1 MYEKKYTPTVLHSS
15 IDGDTYLCGEKR
27 EGSWHDRCLSD
38 KFARSLPLCEDCEE
52 VKNQRFG
59 VDTKAA
65 LKKEMSRRMAG
76 GDRIGKSP
84 DMERPAPI
92 PNSRTVVSD
101 YRRDA

>member
-1 MYEKKYTPTVLHSS
+1 MSYTPTVLHTS
-15 IDGDTYLCGEKR
+15 IDGIGYLCGAER
-27 EGSWHDRCLSD
+27 IDSWHERCMSDR
-38 KFARSLPLCEDCEE
+38 FAKSLPKCEDCEE

-59 VDTKAA
+59 VDTKVA